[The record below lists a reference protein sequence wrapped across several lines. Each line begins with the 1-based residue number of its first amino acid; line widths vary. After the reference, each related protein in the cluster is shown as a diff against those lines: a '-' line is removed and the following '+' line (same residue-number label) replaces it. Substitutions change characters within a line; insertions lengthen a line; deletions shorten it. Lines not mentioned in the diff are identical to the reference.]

1 MKQHPW
7 RARILGK
14 PTQKQM
20 RAAFAAQAPLESTAA
35 MPEKKK
41 HRKGD
46 DELPE
51 WDGIGRT
58 DQSKK

>member
-1 MKQHPW
+1 MTHPW
-7 RARILGK
+7 KHRPLHR
-14 PTQKQM
+14 PTQKAM
-20 RAAFAAQAPLESTAA
+20 RQAFAAQAPLESTAA

-51 WDGIGRT
+51 WDGIGGT
-58 DQSKK
+58 DQREK